1 MHPPFAS
8 AFCIRWGVWGVSPQ
22 YINEKKLKYKLIGS
36 YKMYYNTTTIPTN
49 NNDSI
54 FSIFSIFSILS
65 LGAIVGASVIELF
78 LYQLREKEEAYV
90 DDSSE
95 EEEEE
100 EEEDYCD
107 KYKEE
112 FAALTKH
119 KLSDEALIEL
129 NKKIV
134 REKVSEKVEV
144 IMTYDKT
151 TETFWYYTDQL
162 KEVSYPI
169 LETVARKFA
178 IENDCK
184 NICLQAE
191 QQEQAE
197 DGVEG
202 AEPQDKVQVEI
213 QEHIPSVFAKFKS
226 YNAGKGSVANFTS
239 VVKVIDQMNHFR
251 YRGKIVD
258 YEERSK
264 EKVEEP
270 KLDYASYKKLLE
282 EKKKN

>member
-1 MHPPFAS
+1 
-8 AFCIRWGVWGVSPQ
+8 
-22 YINEKKLKYKLIGS
+22 
-36 YKMYYNTTTIPTN
+36 MYYNTTTIPTN
-49 NNDSI
+49 NNDSF
-54 FSIFSIFSILS
+54 FSIFYILS
-65 LGAIVGASVIELF
+65 LGAVVGFSVIELF
-78 LYQLREKEEAYV
+78 LCRLRDKEQTYV
-90 DDSSE
+90 DDSS
-95 EEEEE
+95 EEE

-119 KLSDEALIEL
+119 KLSDEELIQL

-144 IMTYDKT
+144 IMTYDKR
-151 TETFWYYTDQL
+151 TETFCYYTDQL

-178 IENDCK
+178 IENNCK

-191 QQEQAE
+191 QQQAE

-202 AEPQDKVQVEI
+202 AEPLAEPLAEDGVEGAEPLAEPLDKVQI
-213 QEHIPSVFAKFKS
+213 QEHMPSVFAKFKD

-239 VVKVIDQMNHFR
+239 VAKVIDQMNHFR

-282 EKKKN
+282 EKKEN